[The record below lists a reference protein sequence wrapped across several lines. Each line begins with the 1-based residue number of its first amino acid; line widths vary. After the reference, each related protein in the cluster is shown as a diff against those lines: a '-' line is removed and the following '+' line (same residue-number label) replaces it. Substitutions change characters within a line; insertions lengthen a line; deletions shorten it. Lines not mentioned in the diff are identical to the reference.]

1 LKHLKAVN
9 KYFWKYRWRFLLG
22 LIFVILS
29 NYFRILTPQVTGYVV
44 NSVERELQVQ
54 ASQRTANRVGD
65 QGQLTQ
71 APGDRPQQ
79 PAAVSQKQTPGQ
91 AAADKPQPPGGSA
104 AEKAQ
109 QESQA
114 RATQAR
120 TAARDTANYDI
131 LVRKFIRTL
140 DLHHASFGRKVV
152 ICGLTLLVLALIS
165 GFFLFLMRQ
174 TIIVMSRHI
183 EYDQKH
189 EIYTHYQTLDT
200 NFYKTHS
207 TGDLMSRMA
216 EDVSRVRMYTGPA
229 MMYLANLLV
238 TIGFSL
244 FFMLK
249 KDALLSLYVLTPL
262 PILAITIY
270 YVNTIIHKKS
280 EHIQALLSNL
290 TTNAQESYSGIR
302 VIKSFVQEKAM
313 LNFFAHN
320 SEEYRKNAVGLAK
333 VESIYFPS
341 MGLMIGLST
350 LLTIM
355 IGGIYVVYGKH
366 NTDIGTITEFV
377 IYITMLTFPVSAIG
391 WVASMVQR
399 ASASQKR
406 LNEFLDTQP
415 AIQNPPAAIQ
425 QHLQGNIS
433 IQGVDFTYPNT
444 GIHALKNFNLDIK
457 KGEKVVIIGRTGSGK
472 TTLAQ
477 LLLRMYDPDKGRILM
492 DNTDLRK
499 LDLQDLRRQISYVP
513 QDVFLFSD
521 TVSGNIQF
529 GLDKPNE
536 EKVRQAARYA
546 SVDKEIEGF
555 SARYD
560 TMIGERGVTLSGGQK
575 QRISIAR
582 GLIKDP
588 EVIVFDDCLSAVDAK
603 TEKEILGNLYQY
615 LKHKTAIIITHRIF
629 SLFDFDRIVVLEEG
643 RIVETGTHQQ
653 LLALNGYYTY
663 LYEQQQAENSPA

>member
-1 LKHLKAVN
+1 M
-9 KYFWKYRWRFLLG
+9 WKYRWRFLLG
-22 LIFVILS
+22 LVFIILS
-29 NYFRILTPQVTGYVV
+29 NYFRILTPQITGYVV
-44 NSVERELQVQ
+44 NSVDKELQENI
-54 ASQRTANRVGD
+54 AGKKG
-65 QGQLTQ
+65 QG
-71 APGDRPQQ
+71 A
-79 PAAVSQKQTPGQ
+79 PAAN
-91 AAADKPQPPGGSA
+91 ANFPGGGGKNSA
-104 AEKAQ
+104 AV
-109 QESQA
+109 
-114 RATQAR
+114 
-120 TAARDTANYDI
+120 ARDTRAATADTVNYDI
-131 LVRKFIRTL
+131 LVRKFIRVL
-140 DLHHASFGRKVV
+140 DTRNSTFGYKVAV
-152 ICGLTLLVLALIS
+152 CGVTLLVLALFS

-183 EYDQKH
+183 EYDQKK
-189 EIYTHYQTLDT
+189 EIYDHYQQLDA

-244 FFMLK
+244 FFMLR

-270 YVNTIIHKKS
+270 YVNTIIHKRS

-313 LNFFAHN
+313 LRFFSHN
-320 SEEYRKNAVGLAK
+320 SEEYRKNAVGLARI
-333 VESIYFPS
+333 ESIYFPS

-350 LLTIM
+350 LLAIM
-355 IGGIYVVYGKH
+355 IGGIYVIYGRY
-366 NTDIGTITEFV
+366 NTDMGTITEFV

-391 WVASMVQR
+391 WVASMMQR

-406 LNEFLDTQP
+406 LNEFLDTKP
-415 AIQNPPAAIQ
+415 AIQTPPAAATTT
-425 QHLQGNIS
+425 LNGNIS
-433 IQGVDFTYPNT
+433 FQGVDFTYPNT
-444 GIHALKNFNLDIK
+444 GIHALKDFNLEIR

-472 TTLAQ
+472 TTIAQ
-477 LLLRMYDPDKGRILM
+477 LLLRMYDPDNGKILI
-492 DNTDLRK
+492 DDLDLRRF
-499 LDLQDLRRQISYVP
+499 DLQGLRRQISYVP

-529 GLDKPNE
+529 GLDQPEE
-536 EKVRQAARYA
+536 EKVRLAARYA
-546 SVDKEIEGF
+546 SVDKEIDGF
-555 SARYD
+555 SERYE

-588 EVIVFDDCLSAVDAK
+588 EIIVFDDCLSAVDAK

-615 LKHKTAIIITHRIF
+615 LEHKTAIIITHRIF
-629 SLFDFDRIVVLEEG
+629 SLFDFDRIVVLEDG
-643 RIVETGTHQQ
+643 KIVETGTHRE
-653 LLALNGYYTY
+653 LIALNGYYTY